1 VDKVNKEEQEKFHL
15 IEWIILISDTNPCL
29 LEKLSNEEIEKNYLK
44 SIEKVTKE
52 IPIYFKEFNCTITL
66 IYLCNC
72 SKTIKI
78 CEKGK

>member
-44 SIEKVTKE
+44 SIEKVTKKE
-52 IPIYFKEFNCTITL
+52 IPIYFKE
-66 IYLCNC
+66 
-72 SKTIKI
+72 S
-78 CEKGK
+78 